1 MSKPAGKLELKR
13 IGQIGLMVKDME
25 GATAFYRDKLG
36 MKHLFSAAGMSF
48 FDLGEVRLMLGQV
61 ANPGERYPASLIYYR
76 VDDIESAAD
85 TLKQRGV
92 HMVEAPELAYTAG
105 GVELW
110 LAFFH
115 DMDENVVGLMCEKRA
130 G

>member
-1 MSKPAGKLELKR
+1 
-13 IGQIGLMVKDME
+13 ME
-25 GATAFYRDKLG
+25 AATAFYRDKFG

-61 ANPGERYPASLIYYR
+61 ANPGERHPASLIYYR
-76 VDDIESAAD
+76 VEDIESAAS
-85 TLKQRGV
+85 TLKQRDV
-92 HMVEAPELAYTAG
+92 RMVEAPELAYTAA

-115 DMDENVVGLMCEKRA
+115 DMDENAVGLMCEKRTA
-130 G
+130 E